1 MPAHTVLVDRPLLLL
16 DVDGVLNPYGGEC
29 PAGFTEH
36 VLFPDEIEPVRV
48 CVDHG
53 EWIAELAGVYEVVW
67 ATAWG
72 EEANRLLAPLL
83 GVPRMPVV
91 PFPQV
96 PFSADLKVPAIDAL
110 AGDRPA
116 AWIDD
121 MLGPAAYDWAA
132 RRVAPT
138 LLLPVDPLVGW
149 NRQIVERALEWAV
162 SAGRAP
168 TTRSP
173 GSGP

>member
-16 DVDGVLNPYGGEC
+16 DVDGVLNPYGAGC

-36 VLFPDEIEPVRV
+36 MLFPDEIDPVRV
-48 CVDHG
+48 CLDHG
-53 EWIAELAGVYEVVW
+53 ARIAELAGVYEVVW
-67 ATAWG
+67 ATGWG
-72 EEANRLLAPLL
+72 EEANRLLGPLL
-83 GVPRMPVV
+83 GMPRLPVL

-121 MLGPAAYDWAA
+121 MLGPVAYDWAA
-132 RRVAPT
+132 RRPVPT
-138 LLLPVDPLVGW
+138 LLLPADPAIGLT
-149 NRQIVERALEWAV
+149 RELLDHALAWAGD
-162 SAGRAP
+162 SGR
-168 TTRSP
+168 
-173 GSGP
+173 

>member
-1 MPAHTVLVDRPLLLL
+1 
-16 DVDGVLNPYGGEC
+16 
-29 PAGFTEH
+29 
-36 VLFPDEIEPVRV
+36 
-48 CVDHG
+48 
-53 EWIAELAGVYEVVW
+53 
-67 ATAWG
+67 
-72 EEANRLLAPLL
+72 
-83 GVPRMPVV
+83 MPVV

-121 MLGPAAYDWAA
+121 MLGPGAYDWAA